1 MLSKETP
8 VTWIVYKINEIL
20 ALIDYCMDLEN
31 LRGRAKW
38 ANVLH
43 VTPLY
48 LFLETWVGTFCEIKD
63 MLWGTHAMLQLSTYV
78 CTWATLTFIV
88 FKKSILQN
96 LNLIPIS
103 SFIDC
108 KQLS

>member
-1 MLSKETP
+1 M
-8 VTWIVYKINEIL
+8 YKINEIL
-20 ALIDYCMDLEN
+20 ALIDYCMDLKS

-63 MLWGTHAMLQLSTYV
+63 MLWGTHAMLQLSKYICMYLSNSYIHCVQKINFAKLKPDSDLIIYRLQT
-78 CTWATLTFIV
+78 TL
-88 FKKSILQN
+88 
-96 LNLIPIS
+96 LNQCS
-103 SFIDC
+103 MC
-108 KQLS
+108 V